1 MVKYKAKY
9 PAAFI
14 NALAESGSRDELIQ
28 YLQQTWDELCDL
40 RKVILDLTAKGY

>member
-1 MVKYKAKY
+1 MVKYQAKY

-28 YLQQTWDELCDL
+28 FLQKTWDELCDL
-40 RKVILDLTAKGY
+40 RKVLLELSAKGY